1 MDCETTQED
10 LKKLRM
16 EYSILDDIDLK
27 IHSKD
32 DIPNHPLKRCVTLYL
47 ECFRLGVRLP
57 LQSYFARILGK
68 LHLFPGQLNPNG
80 WRVLS
85 GLYVLY

>member
-1 MDCETTQED
+1 MDYETTQED

-16 EYSILDDIDLK
+16 EYSVLDDIELK

-57 LQSYFARILGK
+57 L
-68 LHLFPGQLNPNG
+68 
-80 WRVLS
+80 
-85 GLYVLY
+85 